1 MCKCKCVVAEMRC
14 NRATLAMENFVLG
27 STDFNGILPFS
38 FCKLGLHQQISG
50 DNDDERTNERK
61 NERITRARPS
71 NQPVQKAQTSQKE
84 NCE

>member
-1 MCKCKCVVAEMRC
+1 
-14 NRATLAMENFVLG
+14 MENFVLG

-61 NERITRARPS
+61 NERTNERTNNAR
-71 NQPVQKAQTSQKE
+71 TTL
-84 NCE
+84 